1 MTSTNQAERHQALK
15 SNRLDFLEAE
25 CQELKDQHLFQELRV
40 MSSAQGAKIQLD
52 GKSVIN
58 LSSNNYLGLNTHP
71 KLISAAKKAIDDYG
85 VGTGSVRTI
94 IGTMDIHQAFEKRL
108 ARFKHTEATLVLQS
122 GFTANNAAVTSILG
136 EGDVVISDSLNHA
149 SIIDACRLLKKVPR
163 HVYAHADMTE
173 LEARLKETQSARR
186 RLVVT
191 DGVFSMD
198 GDIAPLPEIVALC
211 EQYNAIVMV
220 DDAHASGVFGK
231 NGRGTVDHFNLHGR
245 VDIQIGTLSKAIGA
259 LGGYVA
265 CTQAMRDMMINRAR
279 PFLFSTSAPPSVVM
293 TCMAA
298 LDLLETDTA
307 LIDQLWYN
315 TRYFKA
321 GLKSIGYNVQSDSPI
336 IPVIAGTSEKA
347 HRLSERLFEEGV
359 YVRSIV
365 YPTVALDKARVRV
378 ILSATHTQTQLD
390 QAIAAFEKVG
400 KELSL
405 IRA

>member
-1 MTSTNQAERHQALK
+1 MTSTNQAETPQALK
-15 SNRLDFLEAE
+15 SHRLDFLEAE
-25 CQELKDQHLFQELRV
+25 CQELKEQHLFQSLRV

-71 KLISAAKKAIDDYG
+71 KLITAAKKAIDDYG

-108 ARFKHTEATLVLQS
+108 AQFKHTEATLVLQS

-163 HVYAHADMTE
+163 YVYAHADMTE

-265 CTQAMRDMMINRAR
+265 CTQAMRDIMINRAR

-400 KELSL
+400 KELDL
-405 IRA
+405 IGP